1 MTEIKSTIDMLAIV
15 ENRSNVID
23 KKSFQKVELN
33 DKFINRIKVQRV
45 VSYLA

>member
-15 ENRSNVID
+15 ENWSNVID
-23 KKSFQKVELN
+23 KKLFQKVELN
-33 DKFINRIKVQRV
+33 DKFIHRIKVERV